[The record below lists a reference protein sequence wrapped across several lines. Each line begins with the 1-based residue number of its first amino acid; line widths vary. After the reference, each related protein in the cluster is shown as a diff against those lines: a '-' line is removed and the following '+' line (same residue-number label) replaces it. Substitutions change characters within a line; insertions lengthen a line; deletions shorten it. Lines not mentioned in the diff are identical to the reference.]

1 MKKILKPFLLFFIL
15 LLGCA
20 GTPST
25 NLYLLHINQIPLEA
39 EPTPIKIGIQQFT
52 INPIYSNHGIAYQ
65 YSPYQIQFYHYH
77 QWAGDPAKLIN
88 QTLLS
93 CLKQSNQFSLVC
105 QLPSANEV
113 DYQVQGKI
121 LKFAEWNEGEKW
133 YGWLEM
139 DVQIYKEKTKELI
152 WKGKISKKIPTEKK
166 NPVSVVKALSEAT
179 KQIAEEIAKSILK
192 H

>member
-1 MKKILKPFLLFFIL
+1 MKKIFKPFLLFFIL
-15 LLGCA
+15 LIGCA

-25 NLYLLHINQIPLEA
+25 NLYLLHISQTKVET
-39 EPTPIKIGIQQFT
+39 ESTPIKIGIHQFT

-65 YSPYQIQFYHYH
+65 HSPYQIQFYHYH

-93 CLKQSNQFSLVC
+93 YLKQSNQFSLVC

-121 LKFAEWNEGEKW
+121 LKFSEWNEGEKW
-133 YGWLEM
+133 YGWLEL
-139 DVQIYKEKTKELI
+139 DVQIAKENSNEII

-179 KQIAEEIAKSILK
+179 KQIAEEIAKKIIKS
-192 H
+192 